1 MRNIFY
7 LLLAG
12 IFFLSSCE
20 SAPENQFIVKGKLD
34 NGNGKYI
41 SLSKAENDGS
51 MTTID
56 SITISETGEFEL
68 KGTSSNPKFFLLKS
82 SPNDMITLLLDSGS
96 VINITGDYD
105 KLNESASIEG
115 SEDSKF
121 VRELNIQIQK
131 TMTEINAL
139 GEIYNANKDNPSIDS
154 IKAELD
160 KQFISIIE
168 AQREYS
174 IAFIE
179 SHSESFAAL
188 VALSQQFAPQSPVFN
203 VGEDMEYFELVSKA
217 LTAQYPN
224 SDDVKGLNDFLERV
238 KNPQAEAAP
247 VGAIPVGTEA
257 PEINLPSP
265 DGEMISLSSLRGNY
279 VLLDFWAG
287 WCRPCRA
294 ESPNLVENFKRYKS
308 KGFDIYQVSLDET
321 KEMWVNAIEKDK
333 VGKWK
338 HVSDL
343 KYWQSDAAALYNI
356 RSIPAN
362 FLLDPE
368 GKVIASNLRGAAL
381 GAKLKE
387 IYGY

>member
-20 SAPENQFIVKGKLD
+20 SAPENQFIVKGNLE
-34 NGNGKYI
+34 NGSGKYI

-56 SITISETGEFEL
+56 SITISETGDFEL
-68 KGTSSNPKFFLLKS
+68 KGTGSNPKFFLLKS
-82 SPNDMITLLLDSGS
+82 SPNDMITLMLDSGS
-96 VINITGDYD
+96 VISITGDYD
-105 KLNESASIEG
+105 KLSESATIEG
-115 SEDSKF
+115 SEDSKYI
-121 VRELNIQIQK
+121 RELNIQIQK

-139 GEIYNANKDNPSIDS
+139 GEVYNANKDNPSIDS

-160 KQFISIIE
+160 KQFVSIIE
-168 AQREYS
+168 AQRKYS

-179 SHSESFAAL
+179 SHPESFASL
-188 VALSQQFAPQSPVFN
+188 VALSQQFAPRSPVFN
-203 VGEDMEYFELVSKA
+203 VSEDMAYFELVSKA
-217 LTAQYPN
+217 LTAKYPN
-224 SDDVKGLNDFLERV
+224 SEDVKGLNDFLVRV
-238 KNPQAEAAP
+238 KNPQEEAAP
-247 VGAIPVGTEA
+247 AGSIPVGTEA

-265 DGEMISLSSLRGNY
+265 NGEMVSLSSLRGNY

-294 ESPNLVENFKRYKS
+294 ESHNLVQNYKRYKS